1 MLKVIDRYDEIFE
14 IEIDGWCYGITNFPG
29 EISAGLVHRVIREL
43 TDVFRAAVEHNYV
56 FNILSVSDKIAKAA
70 KYLIDEREITF
81 SILAQLPNPVTISE
95 DQQFILAQIVDQA
108 EQAYGGA
115 IDRLEKKWAWE
126 TKKGDSKQAA

>member
-1 MLKVIDRYDEIFE
+1 MLKVKDRYDEVFE

-29 EISAGLVHRVIREL
+29 EVSSGLVHRVIREL

-56 FNILSVSDKIAKAA
+56 FNLLNVADRISKAA

-81 SILAQLPNPVTISE
+81 SILAQLPNPVTINE

-115 IDRLEKKWAWE
+115 IERLEKKWAWE
-126 TKKGDSKQAA
+126 TKKTERKHAA

>member
-14 IEIDGWCYGITNFPG
+14 IEIDGWCYGVANFPG
-29 EISAGLVHRVIREL
+29 EISTGLVHRVVREL
-43 TDVFRAAVEHNYV
+43 TDVFRAAIEHNYV
-56 FNILSVSDKIAKAA
+56 FNILGVAEKISKAA

-95 DQQFILAQIVDQA
+95 DQQFVLAQIVDQA

-115 IDRLEKKWAWE
+115 IERLEKKWAWE
-126 TKKGDSKQAA
+126 TKKGDTKHAA